1 MSFDWAGIAQA
12 TGQGAAHGLATYK
25 QETKEKEQQQYDRGR
40 EATAD
45 QQKAELHGQTVK
57 QNDFTLQSN
66 AREQAEANRK
76 QLLNE
81 RLGRYQNFKTTG
93 DIDQA
98 AKNYVEFA
106 NQDNSG
112 NPKFDQNHA
121 LSYAKNA
128 DGTVNI
134 NIVDRNTGA
143 LIRTAKENAT
153 TDDFIA
159 ATYQQL
165 DPTKSYETQ
174 IDNAAKS
181 ALKQQEYNWEEKKIG
196 LQHNNNVSL
205 EGVKYKN
212 NIGMEGYKFGNNMQL
227 EGIRQGGANYRAE
240 LGQEGATNR
249 TIITQQGLDGRAA
262 IGGTGTGSKASKAVA
277 SGMQGAINFAQQ
289 NAPMLSFLS
298 NNPNLYNKTVA
309 MIGIESAGDPNA
321 FSGSSYG
328 LMQINGRYAQGFV
341 KQFGIQGNP
350 ITNVQANIQTG
361 AALINH
367 LDKKYGGDASL
378 IAAAYNAGEPAI
390 DAAVARWQKS
400 GQQGSWFDHLNLNQ
414 GAREQVYGHIVK
426 YNQALGLLDGNMRPT
441 NITPQQQTQNNAQ
454 QSVNGKAAY
463 RQNLSATTAAS
474 VKTAAT
480 NMGKELGLKEGA
492 SAALIGGLAG
502 TQTEIAKFANGNSK
516 AERAAAYNNIAV
528 MVDRAVQ
535 STEAGQMMTPAQRL
549 EYSYQKTAEL
559 VGAANK
565 SEAGVWINNGRFPQQ
580 AAKPKQQSNLSSGE
594 IDNVFGEI
602 NVGSVQKQTQAKPAA
617 KSDGA
622 FIPMRNPMKGDA
634 AIKAASRFEPPKT
647 TAKAV
652 PAKAA
657 PTAAKPKS
665 QMDKNMEER
674 AARKRAQAD
683 EVNKRLA
690 AEKASEAKTKADKQA
705 TKQAAK
711 KPPMTTQQ
719 AQAMFGTSAVDASK
733 ALKLRLQQNK
743 S

>member
-25 QETKEKEQQQYDRGR
+25 QETKEKEEKDYTRGR
-40 EATAD
+40 ETVQD

-112 NPKFDQNHA
+112 NPNFDQNHA
-121 LSYAKNA
+121 LSYVKNA
-128 DGTVNI
+128 DGTVNV
-134 NIVDRNTGA
+134 NIVDKNTGA
-143 LIRTAKENAT
+143 LVRAAKENAT

-165 DPTKSYETQ
+165 DPTKSYETEVS
-174 IDNAAKS
+174 NKAAS
-181 ALKQQEYNWEEKKIG
+181 ALKQQEYNWEERKLGLNYNYDIG
-196 LQHNNNVSL
+196 KEGVKYGYNVGL
-205 EGVKYKN
+205 EGVKHGN
-212 NIGMEGYKFGNNMQL
+212 NIQL
-227 EGIRQGGANYRAE
+227 EGIRQDGANYRTG
-240 LGQEGATNR
+240 LTQDGLNYRDGNNGGGA
-249 TIITQQGLDGRAA
+249 
-262 IGGTGTGSKASKAVA
+262 GGTGTGKASSAVA
-277 SGMQGAINFAQQ
+277 SGVQGAINFAQQ

-298 NNPNLYNKTVA
+298 NNPDLYNKTVA
-309 MIGIESAGDPNA
+309 MMGIESGGKTDA

-350 ITNVQANIQTG
+350 TTNVQANIQTG

-367 LDKKYGGDASL
+367 LGKKYGGDASL

-390 DAAVARWQKS
+390 DKAVAKWQKA
-400 GQQGSWFDHLNLNQ
+400 GQQGSWFDHLDLNQ
-414 GAREQVYGHIVK
+414 SAREQVYGHIVK

-441 NITPQQQTQNNAQ
+441 SITPQQQTQNNAQ

-463 RQNLSATTAAS
+463 RQNLSATIAAS

-480 NMGKELGLKEGA
+480 NMGTELGLDKGA
-492 SAALIGGLAG
+492 NAALIGGLAG

-528 MVDRAVQ
+528 MVDKTVQ
-535 STEAGQMMTPAQRL
+535 STEAGMAMTPAQRL

-565 SEAGVWINNGRFPQQ
+565 GEAGVWINNGRFPQQ
-580 AAKPKQQSNLSSGE
+580 AAKPKQQSNLSSNE

-602 NVGSVQKQTQAKPAA
+602 NVGSVQKQGQAKPAA
-617 KSDGA
+617 KSGA
-622 FIPMRNPMKGDA
+622 FVPMRNPMQGDG

-647 TAKAV
+647 TAKAA
-652 PAKAA
+652 PAAKPA
-657 PTAAKPKS
+657 AAKPKS
-665 QMDKNMEER
+665 QMDKNMEAR
-674 AARKRAQAD
+674 AARKKAQAD
-683 EVNKRLA
+683 EINKRVTAQKA
-690 AEKASEAKTKADKQA
+690 AAGKPEAKP
-705 TKQAAK
+705 AAK

>member
-25 QETKEKEQQQYDRGR
+25 QETKEKEEKDYTRGR
-40 EATAD
+40 EAVQD
-45 QQKAELHGQTVK
+45 QQKAELHGQAVK

-112 NPKFDQNHA
+112 NPNFDRNHA
-121 LSYAKNA
+121 LSYVKNA

-134 NIVDRNTGA
+134 NIVDKNTGA
-143 LIRTAKENAT
+143 LIRAAKENAT

-165 DPTKSYETQ
+165 DPTKSYETEVS
-174 IDNAAKS
+174 NKAAS
-181 ALKQQEYNWEEKKIG
+181 ALKQQEYNWEERKLGLNYNYDIG
-196 LQHNNNVSL
+196 KEGVKYGYNVGL
-205 EGVKYKN
+205 EGVKHGN
-212 NIGMEGYKFGNNMQL
+212 NIQL
-227 EGIRQGGANYRAE
+227 EGIRQEGANYRTG
-240 LGQEGATNR
+240 LTQDGLNYRDGNNGGGA
-249 TIITQQGLDGRAA
+249 
-262 IGGTGTGSKASKAVA
+262 GGTGTGKASSAVA
-277 SGMQGAINFAQQ
+277 SGVQGAINFAQQ

-298 NNPNLYNKTVA
+298 NNPDLYNKTVA
-309 MIGIESAGDPNA
+309 MMGIESGGNNKPSYNGSSFGPMQLHTKYAQYHADKYGIPGDP
-321 FSGSSYG
+321 
-328 LMQINGRYAQGFV
+328 IN
-341 KQFGIQGNP
+341 NP
-350 ITNVQANIQTG
+350 AVNIKTG
-361 AALINH
+361 AAHLAA
-367 LDKKYGGDASL
+367 LDKKYGGNADL
-378 IAAAYNAGEPAI
+378 VGFAYNAGEGAVDGAI
-390 DAAVARWQKS
+390 SRWQKS
-400 GQQGSWFDHLNLNQ
+400 GQKGNWIDYVQLNPTKFNE
-414 GAREQVYGHIVK
+414 AYNHAIK
-426 YNQALGLLDGNMRPT
+426 YNQALGLLDGNMQPT
-441 NITPQQQTQNNAQ
+441 GLTPQQQTQNNAQ

-463 RQNLSATTAAS
+463 RQNLSATIAAS

-480 NMGKELGLKEGA
+480 NMGTELGLDKGA
-492 SAALIGGLAG
+492 NAALIGGLAG

-535 STEAGQMMTPAQRL
+535 STEAGMAMTPAQRL

-565 SEAGVWINNGRFPQQ
+565 GEAGVWINNGRFPQQ
-580 AAKPKQQSNLSSGE
+580 AAKPKQQSNLSSNE

-602 NVGSVQKQTQAKPAA
+602 NVGSVQKQGQAKPAA
-617 KSDGA
+617 KSGA
-622 FIPMRNPMKGDA
+622 FVPMRNPMQGDG

-647 TAKAV
+647 TAKAA
-652 PAKAA
+652 PAAKPA
-657 PTAAKPKS
+657 AAKPKS
-665 QMDKNMEER
+665 QMDKNMEAR
-674 AARKRAQAD
+674 AARKKAQAD
-683 EVNKRLA
+683 EINKRVTAQKA
-690 AEKASEAKTKADKQA
+690 AAGKPEAKP
-705 TKQAAK
+705 AAK
-711 KPPMTTQQ
+711 KPAMTNQQ

>member
-25 QETKEKEQQQYDRGR
+25 QETKEKEEKDYTRGR
-40 EATAD
+40 EAVQD
-45 QQKAELHGQTVK
+45 QQKAELHGQAVK

-112 NPKFDQNHA
+112 NPNFDRNHA
-121 LSYAKNA
+121 LSYVKNA

-134 NIVDRNTGA
+134 NIVDKNTGA
-143 LIRTAKENAT
+143 LIRAAKENAT

-165 DPTKSYETQ
+165 DPTKSYETEVS
-174 IDNAAKS
+174 NKAAS
-181 ALKQQEYNWEEKKIG
+181 ALKQQEYNWEERKLGLNYNYDIG
-196 LQHNNNVSL
+196 KEGVKYGYNVGL
-205 EGVKYKN
+205 EGVKHGN
-212 NIGMEGYKFGNNMQL
+212 NIQL
-227 EGIRQGGANYRAE
+227 EGIRQEGANYRTG
-240 LGQEGATNR
+240 LTQDGLNYRDGNNGGGA
-249 TIITQQGLDGRAA
+249 
-262 IGGTGTGSKASKAVA
+262 GGTGTGKASSAVA
-277 SGMQGAINFAQQ
+277 SGVQGAINFAQQ

-298 NNPNLYNKTVA
+298 NNPDLYNKTVA
-309 MIGIESAGDPNA
+309 MMGIESGGNNKPSYNGSSFGPMQLHTKYAQYHADKYGIPGDP
-321 FSGSSYG
+321 
-328 LMQINGRYAQGFV
+328 IN
-341 KQFGIQGNP
+341 NP
-350 ITNVQANIQTG
+350 AVNIKTG
-361 AALINH
+361 AAHLAA
-367 LDKKYGGDASL
+367 LDKKYGGNADL
-378 IAAAYNAGEPAI
+378 VGFAYNAGEGAVDGAI
-390 DAAVARWQKS
+390 SRWQKS
-400 GQQGSWFDHLNLNQ
+400 GQKGNWIDYVQLNPTKFNE
-414 GAREQVYGHIVK
+414 AYNHAIK
-426 YNQALGLLDGNMRPT
+426 YNQALGLLDGNMQPT
-441 NITPQQQTQNNAQ
+441 GLTPQQQTQNNAQ

-463 RQNLSATTAAS
+463 RQNLSATIAAS

-480 NMGKELGLKEGA
+480 NMGTELGLDKGA
-492 SAALIGGLAG
+492 NAALIGGLAG

-535 STEAGQMMTPAQRL
+535 STEAGMAMTPAQRL

-565 SEAGVWINNGRFPQQ
+565 GEAGVWINNGRFPQQ
-580 AAKPKQQSNLSSGE
+580 AAKPKQQSNLSSNE

-602 NVGSVQKQTQAKPAA
+602 NVGSVQKQGQAKPAA
-617 KSDGA
+617 KSGA
-622 FIPMRNPMKGDA
+622 FVPMRNPMQGDG

-647 TAKAV
+647 TAKAA
-652 PAKAA
+652 PAAKPA
-657 PTAAKPKS
+657 AAKPKS
-665 QMDKNMEER
+665 QMDKNMEAR
-674 AARKRAQAD
+674 AARKKAQAD
-683 EVNKRLA
+683 EINKRVTAQKA
-690 AEKASEAKTKADKQA
+690 AAGKPEAKP
-705 TKQAAK
+705 AAK

>member
-25 QETKEKEQQQYDRGR
+25 QETKEKEEKDYTRGR
-40 EATAD
+40 EAVQD
-45 QQKAELHGQTVK
+45 QQKAELHGQAVK

-112 NPKFDQNHA
+112 NPNFDRNHA
-121 LSYAKNA
+121 LSYVKNA

-134 NIVDRNTGA
+134 NIVDKNTGA
-143 LIRTAKENAT
+143 LIRAAKENAT

-165 DPTKSYETQ
+165 DPTKSYETEVS
-174 IDNAAKS
+174 NKAAS
-181 ALKQQEYNWEEKKIG
+181 ALKQQEYNWEERKLGLNYNYDIG
-196 LQHNNNVSL
+196 KEGVKYGYNVGL
-205 EGVKYKN
+205 EGVKHGN
-212 NIGMEGYKFGNNMQL
+212 NIQL
-227 EGIRQGGANYRAE
+227 EGIRQEGANYRTG
-240 LGQEGATNR
+240 LTQDGLNYRDGNNGGGA
-249 TIITQQGLDGRAA
+249 
-262 IGGTGTGSKASKAVA
+262 GGTGTGKASSAVA
-277 SGMQGAINFAQQ
+277 SGVQGAINFAQQ

-298 NNPNLYNKTVA
+298 NNPDLYNKTVA
-309 MIGIESAGDPNA
+309 MMGIESGGNNKPSYNGSSFGPMQLHTKYAQYHADKYGIPGDP
-321 FSGSSYG
+321 
-328 LMQINGRYAQGFV
+328 IN
-341 KQFGIQGNP
+341 NP
-350 ITNVQANIQTG
+350 AVNIKTG
-361 AALINH
+361 AAHLAA
-367 LDKKYGGDASL
+367 LDKKYGGNADL
-378 IAAAYNAGEPAI
+378 VGFAYNAGEGVVDGAI
-390 DAAVARWQKS
+390 SRWQKS
-400 GQQGSWFDHLNLNQ
+400 GQKGNWIDYVQLNPTKFNE
-414 GAREQVYGHIVK
+414 AYNHAIK
-426 YNQALGLLDGNMRPT
+426 YNQALGLLDGNMQPT
-441 NITPQQQTQNNAQ
+441 GLTPQQQTQNNAQ

-463 RQNLSATTAAS
+463 RQNLSATIAAS

-480 NMGKELGLKEGA
+480 NMGTELGLDKGA
-492 SAALIGGLAG
+492 NAALIGGLAG

-535 STEAGQMMTPAQRL
+535 STEAGMAMTPAQRL

-565 SEAGVWINNGRFPQQ
+565 GEAGVWINNGRFPQQ
-580 AAKPKQQSNLSSGE
+580 AAKPKQQSNLSSNE

-602 NVGSVQKQTQAKPAA
+602 NVGSVQKQGQAKPAA
-617 KSDGA
+617 KSGA
-622 FIPMRNPMKGDA
+622 FVPMRNPMQGDG

-647 TAKAV
+647 TAKAA
-652 PAKAA
+652 PAAKPA
-657 PTAAKPKS
+657 AAKPKS
-665 QMDKNMEER
+665 QMDKNMEAR
-674 AARKRAQAD
+674 AARKKAQAD
-683 EVNKRLA
+683 EINKRVTA
-690 AEKASEAKTKADKQA
+690 QKAEAGKPEAKP
-705 TKQAAK
+705 AAK
-711 KPPMTTQQ
+711 KPAMTNQQ

>member
-25 QETKEKEQQQYDRGR
+25 QETKEKEEKDYTRGR
-40 EATAD
+40 ETVQD

-112 NPKFDQNHA
+112 NPNFDQNHA

-134 NIVDRNTGA
+134 NIVDKNTGA
-143 LIRTAKENAT
+143 LVRAAKENAT

-165 DPTKSYETQ
+165 DPTKSYETEVS
-174 IDNAAKS
+174 NKAAS
-181 ALKQQEYNWEEKKIG
+181 ALKQQEYNWEERKLGLNYNYDIG
-196 LQHNNNVSL
+196 KEGVKYGYNVGL
-205 EGVKYKN
+205 EGVKH
-212 NIGMEGYKFGNNMQL
+212 GNTVQL

-240 LGQEGATNR
+240 LGQEGANYR
-249 TIITQQGLDGRAA
+249 TGLTQEGLNYRDGNNGGGA
-262 IGGTGTGSKASKAVA
+262 GGTGTGKASSAVA
-277 SGMQGAINFAQQ
+277 SGVQGAINFAQQ

-328 LMQINGRYAQGFV
+328 LMQINGKYAQGFA

-350 ITNVQANIQTG
+350 TTNVQANIQTG

-390 DAAVARWQKS
+390 DKAVAKWQKA
-400 GQQGSWFDHLNLNQ
+400 GQQGSWFDHLDLNQ
-414 GAREQVYGHIVK
+414 SAREQVYGHIVK
-426 YNQALGLLDGNMRPT
+426 YNQALGYLGAGGQPT
-441 NITPQQQTQNNAQ
+441 NMTPQQQTQNNAQ

-480 NMGKELGLKEGA
+480 NMGTELGLDKGA
-492 SAALIGGLAG
+492 NAALIGGLAG

-535 STEAGQMMTPAQRL
+535 STEAGMAMTPAQRL

-565 SEAGVWINNGRFPQQ
+565 GEAGVWINNGRFPQQ
-580 AAKPKQQSNLSSGE
+580 AAKPKQQSNLSSNE
-594 IDNVFGEI
+594 IDNVFGEV
-602 NVGSVQKQTQAKPAA
+602 NVGSVQKQGQAKPAA
-617 KSDGA
+617 KSGA
-622 FIPMRNPMKGDA
+622 FVPMRNPMQGDG
-634 AIKAASRFEPPKT
+634 AIKAASRFEAPQT
-647 TAKAV
+647 TAKAA
-652 PAKAA
+652 PAAKPA
-657 PTAAKPKS
+657 AAKPKS
-665 QMDKNMEER
+665 QMDKNMEAR

-683 EVNKRLA
+683 EVNKRVK
-690 AEKASEAKTKADKQA
+690 AEKAQAAKPT
-705 TKQAAK
+705 AK
-711 KPPMTTQQ
+711 KPPTKPQPAPQ
-719 AQAMFGTSAVDASK
+719 PAHALFGTSAVDASK

>member
-25 QETKEKEQQQYDRGR
+25 QETKEKEEKDYTRGR
-40 EATAD
+40 ETVQD

-112 NPKFDQNHA
+112 NPNFDQNHA
-121 LSYAKNA
+121 LSYVKNA
-128 DGTVNI
+128 DGTVNV
-134 NIVDRNTGA
+134 NIVDKNTGA
-143 LIRTAKENAT
+143 LVRAAKENAT

-165 DPTKSYETQ
+165 DPTKSYETEVS
-174 IDNAAKS
+174 NKAAS
-181 ALKQQEYNWEEKKIG
+181 ALKQQEYNWEERKLGLNYNYDIG
-196 LQHNNNVSL
+196 KEGVKYGYNVGL
-205 EGVKYKN
+205 EGVKH
-212 NIGMEGYKFGNNMQL
+212 GNTVQL
-227 EGIRQGGANYRAE
+227 EGIRQDGANYRTG
-240 LGQEGATNR
+240 LTQDGLNYRDGNNGGGA
-249 TIITQQGLDGRAA
+249 
-262 IGGTGTGSKASKAVA
+262 GGTGTGKASSAVA
-277 SGMQGAINFAQQ
+277 SGVQGAINFAQQ

-298 NNPNLYNKTVA
+298 NNPDLYNKTVA
-309 MIGIESAGDPNA
+309 MMGIESGGNNKPSYNGSSFGPMQLHTKYAQYHADKYGIPGDP
-321 FSGSSYG
+321 
-328 LMQINGRYAQGFV
+328 IN
-341 KQFGIQGNP
+341 NP
-350 ITNVQANIQTG
+350 AVNIKTG
-361 AALINH
+361 AAHLAA
-367 LDKKYGGDASL
+367 LDKKYGGNADL
-378 IAAAYNAGEPAI
+378 VGFAYNAGEGAVDGAI
-390 DAAVARWQKS
+390 SRWQKS
-400 GQQGSWFDHLNLNQ
+400 GQKGNWIDYVQLNPTKFNE
-414 GAREQVYGHIVK
+414 AYNHAIK
-426 YNQALGLLDGNMRPT
+426 YNQALGLLDGNMQPT
-441 NITPQQQTQNNAQ
+441 GLTPQQQTQNNAQ

-463 RQNLSATTAAS
+463 RQNLSATIAAS

-480 NMGKELGLKEGA
+480 NMGTELGLDKGA
-492 SAALIGGLAG
+492 NAALIGGLAG

-535 STEAGQMMTPAQRL
+535 STEAGMAMTPAQRL

-565 SEAGVWINNGRFPQQ
+565 GEAGVWINNGRFPQQ
-580 AAKPKQQSNLSSGE
+580 AAKPKQQSNLSSNE

-602 NVGSVQKQTQAKPAA
+602 NVGSVQKQGQAKPAA
-617 KSDGA
+617 KSGA
-622 FIPMRNPMKGDA
+622 FVPMRNPMQGDG

-647 TAKAV
+647 TAKAA
-652 PAKAA
+652 PAAKPA
-657 PTAAKPKS
+657 AAKPKS
-665 QMDKNMEER
+665 QMDKNMEAR
-674 AARKRAQAD
+674 AARKKAQAD
-683 EVNKRLA
+683 EINKRVTAQKA
-690 AEKASEAKTKADKQA
+690 AAGKPEAKP
-705 TKQAAK
+705 AAK
-711 KPPMTTQQ
+711 KPAMTNQQ

>member
-25 QETKEKEQQQYDRGR
+25 QETKEKEEKDYTRGR
-40 EATAD
+40 EAVQD
-45 QQKAELHGQTVK
+45 QQKAELHGQAVK

-112 NPKFDQNHA
+112 NPNFDRNHA
-121 LSYAKNA
+121 LSYVKNA

-134 NIVDRNTGA
+134 NIVDKNTGA
-143 LIRTAKENAT
+143 LVRAAKENAT

-196 LQHNNNVSL
+196 LQHNNN
-205 EGVKYKN
+205 
-212 NIGMEGYKFGNNMQL
+212 IGMEGYKFGNNMQL

-262 IGGTGTGSKASKAVA
+262 TGGTGTGSKASKAVA
-277 SGMQGAINFAQQ
+277 SGVQGAINFAQQ

-298 NNPNLYNKTVA
+298 NQPDLYNKTVA
-309 MIGIESAGDPNA
+309 MMGIESGGNNKPSYNGSSFGPMQLHTKYAQYHADKYGIPGDP
-321 FSGSSYG
+321 
-328 LMQINGRYAQGFV
+328 IN
-341 KQFGIQGNP
+341 NP
-350 ITNVQANIQTG
+350 AVNIKTG
-361 AALINH
+361 AAHLAA
-367 LDKKYGGDASL
+367 LDKKYGGNADL
-378 IAAAYNAGEPAI
+378 VGFAYNAGEGAVDGAI
-390 DAAVARWQKS
+390 SRWQKS
-400 GQQGSWFDHLNLNQ
+400 GQKGNWIDYVQLNPTKFNE
-414 GAREQVYGHIVK
+414 AYNHAIK
-426 YNQALGLLDGNMRPT
+426 YNQALGLLDGNMQPT
-441 NITPQQQTQNNAQ
+441 GLTPQQQTQNNAQ
-454 QSVNGKAAY
+454 QSVNATAAY

-480 NMGKELGLKEGA
+480 NMGTELGLDKGA
-492 SAALIGGLAG
+492 NAALIGGLAG

-535 STEAGQMMTPAQRL
+535 STEAGMAMTPAQRL

-580 AAKPKQQSNLSSGE
+580 AAKPKQQSNLSSNE
-594 IDNVFGEI
+594 IDNVFGEV
-602 NVGSVQKQTQAKPAA
+602 NVGSVQRQAQQAKPAA
-617 KSDGA
+617 KSGA
-622 FIPMRNPMKGDA
+622 FVPMRNPMQGDG

-647 TAKAV
+647 TAKAA
-652 PAKAA
+652 PAAKPA
-657 PTAAKPKS
+657 AAKPKS
-665 QMDKNMEER
+665 QMDKNMEAR
-674 AARKRAQAD
+674 AARKKAQAD
-683 EVNKRLA
+683 EINKRVTAQKA
-690 AEKASEAKTKADKQA
+690 AAGKPEAKP
-705 TKQAAK
+705 AAK

>member
-25 QETKEKEQQQYDRGR
+25 QETKEKEEKDYTRGR
-40 EATAD
+40 EAVQD
-45 QQKAELHGQTVK
+45 QQKAELHGQAVK

-112 NPKFDQNHA
+112 NPNFDQNHA

-165 DPTKSYETQ
+165 DPTKSYETEVS
-174 IDNAAKS
+174 NKAAS

-212 NIGMEGYKFGNNMQL
+212 NVGLEGVKHGNTVQL
-227 EGIRQGGANYRAE
+227 EGIRQDGANYRTG
-240 LGQEGATNR
+240 LTQDGLNYRDGNNGGGA
-249 TIITQQGLDGRAA
+249 
-262 IGGTGTGSKASKAVA
+262 GGTGTGKASSAVA
-277 SGMQGAINFAQQ
+277 SGVQGAINFAQQ

-298 NNPNLYNKTVA
+298 NNPDLYNKTVA
-309 MIGIESAGDPNA
+309 MMGIESGGDPNA
-321 FSGSSYG
+321 FSGSSHG
-328 LMQINGRYAQGFV
+328 LMQINGRYAQGFA
-341 KQFGIQGNP
+341 KQFSIQGNP
-350 ITNVQANIQTG
+350 TTNVQANIQTG

-463 RQNLSATTAAS
+463 RQNLSATIAAS

-480 NMGKELGLKEGA
+480 NMGTELGLDKGA
-492 SAALIGGLAG
+492 NAALIGGLAG

-535 STEAGQMMTPAQRL
+535 STEAGMAMTPAQRL

-565 SEAGVWINNGRFPQQ
+565 GEAGVWINNGRFPQQ
-580 AAKPKQQSNLSSGE
+580 AAKPKQQSNLSSNE

-602 NVGSVQKQTQAKPAA
+602 NVGSVQKQGQAKPAA
-617 KSDGA
+617 KSGA
-622 FIPMRNPMKGDA
+622 FVPMRNPMQGDG

-647 TAKAV
+647 TAKAA
-652 PAKAA
+652 PAAKPA
-657 PTAAKPKS
+657 AAKPKS
-665 QMDKNMEER
+665 QMDKNMEAR
-674 AARKRAQAD
+674 AARKKAQAD
-683 EVNKRLA
+683 EINKRVTAQKA
-690 AEKASEAKTKADKQA
+690 AAGKPEAKP
-705 TKQAAK
+705 AAK
-711 KPPMTTQQ
+711 KPAMTNQQ

>member
-25 QETKEKEQQQYDRGR
+25 QETKEKEEKDYTRGR
-40 EATAD
+40 EAVQD
-45 QQKAELHGQTVK
+45 QQTAELHGQAVK

-112 NPKFDQNHA
+112 NPNFDQNHA

-165 DPTKSYETQ
+165 EPTKSYETEVS
-174 IDNAAKS
+174 NKAAS

-212 NIGMEGYKFGNNMQL
+212 NVGLEGVKHGNTVQL
-227 EGIRQGGANYRAE
+227 EGIRQDGLNYRDGNNGGGA
-240 LGQEGATNR
+240 
-249 TIITQQGLDGRAA
+249 
-262 IGGTGTGSKASKAVA
+262 GGTGTGKASSAVA
-277 SGMQGAINFAQQ
+277 SGVQGAINFAQQ

-298 NNPNLYNKTVA
+298 NNPDLYNKTVA
-309 MIGIESAGDPNA
+309 MMGIESGGNNKPSYNGSSFGPMQLHTKYAQYHADKYGIPGDP
-321 FSGSSYG
+321 
-328 LMQINGRYAQGFV
+328 IN
-341 KQFGIQGNP
+341 NP
-350 ITNVQANIQTG
+350 AVNIKTG
-361 AALINH
+361 AAHLAA
-367 LDKKYGGDASL
+367 LDKKYGGNADL
-378 IAAAYNAGEPAI
+378 VGFAYNAGEGAVDGAI
-390 DAAVARWQKS
+390 SRWQKS
-400 GQQGSWFDHLNLNQ
+400 GQKGNWIDYVQLNPTKFNE
-414 GAREQVYGHIVK
+414 AYNHAIK
-426 YNQALGLLDGNMRPT
+426 YNQALGLLDGNMQPT
-441 NITPQQQTQNNAQ
+441 GLTPQQQTQNNAQ

-463 RQNLSATTAAS
+463 RQNLSATIAAS

-480 NMGKELGLKEGA
+480 NMGTELGLDKGA
-492 SAALIGGLAG
+492 NAALIGGLAG

-535 STEAGQMMTPAQRL
+535 STEAGMAMTPAQRL

-565 SEAGVWINNGRFPQQ
+565 GEAGVWINNGRFPQQ
-580 AAKPKQQSNLSSGE
+580 AAKPKQQSNLSSNE

-602 NVGSVQKQTQAKPAA
+602 NVGSVQKQGQAKPAA
-617 KSDGA
+617 KSGA
-622 FIPMRNPMKGDA
+622 FVPMRNPMQGDG

-647 TAKAV
+647 TAKAA
-652 PAKAA
+652 PA
-657 PTAAKPKS
+657 AAKPV
-665 QMDKNMEER
+665 DAR
-674 AARKRAQAD
+674 TARKQAQITAM
-683 EVNKRLA
+683 NKRLE
-690 AEKASEAKTKADKQA
+690 AEKAEKAKPKL
-705 TKQAAK
+705 AAK
-711 KPPMTTQQ
+711 KPAMTNQQ

>member
-1 MSFDWAGIAQA
+1 MSFDWAGIGQA
-12 TGQGAAHGLATYK
+12 IGQGATHGLAVHK
-25 QETKEKEQQQYDRGR
+25 QETKEKEEKDYTRGR
-40 EATAD
+40 ETVQD

-112 NPKFDQNHA
+112 NPNFDRNHA
-121 LSYAKNA
+121 LSYVKNA

-134 NIVDRNTGA
+134 NIVDKNTGA
-143 LIRTAKENAT
+143 LVRAAKENAT

-181 ALKQQEYNWEEKKIG
+181 ALKQQEYNWEERKLGLNYNYDIG
-196 LQHNNNVSL
+196 KEGVKYGYNVGL
-205 EGVKYKN
+205 EGVKH
-212 NIGMEGYKFGNNMQL
+212 GNTVQL

-240 LGQEGATNR
+240 IGQEGANYR
-249 TIITQQGLDGRAA
+249 TGITQEGLNYRDGNG
-262 IGGTGTGSKASKAVA
+262 GGTGTGSKTSKAVA

-298 NNPNLYNKTVA
+298 NQPDLYNKTVA
-309 MIGIESAGDPNA
+309 MMGIESGGRNVPSYD
-321 FSGSSYG
+321 GSSHG
-328 LMQINGRYAQGFV
+328 PMQINAKYAQGFAN
-341 KQFGIQGNP
+341 QFGIQGNP
-350 ITNVQANIQTG
+350 LTNVQANIQTG
-361 AALINH
+361 AALVNH

-390 DAAVARWQKS
+390 DKAVAKWQKA
-400 GQQGSWFDHLNLNQ
+400 GQQGSWFDHLDLNQ
-414 GAREQVYGHIVK
+414 SAREQVYGHIVK
-426 YNQALGLLDGNMRPT
+426 YNQALGYLGAGGQPT
-441 NITPQQQTQNNAQ
+441 NMTPQQQTQNNAQ
-454 QSVNGKAAY
+454 QSVNATAAY

-480 NMGKELGLKEGA
+480 NMGTELGLDKGA
-492 SAALIGGLAG
+492 NAALIGGLAG

-528 MVDRAVQ
+528 MVDKAVQ
-535 STEAGQMMTPAQRL
+535 STEAGMAMTPAQRL

-565 SEAGVWINNGRFPQQ
+565 GEAGSWINNGRFPKQ
-580 AAKPKQQSNLSSGE
+580 AAKPKQQSNLNSNE

-602 NVGSVQKQTQAKPAA
+602 NVGNVQKQGQAKPAA
-617 KSDGA
+617 KSGA
-622 FIPMRNPMKGDA
+622 FVPMRNPMQGDG
-634 AIKAASRFEPPKT
+634 AIKAASRFEAPQT
-647 TAKAV
+647 TAKAA
-652 PAKAA
+652 PAAKPA
-657 PTAAKPKS
+657 AAKPKS
-665 QMDKNMEER
+665 QMDKNMEAR

-683 EVNKRLA
+683 EVNKRVK
-690 AEKASEAKTKADKQA
+690 AEKAQAAKP
-705 TKQAAK
+705 AAK
-711 KPPMTTQQ
+711 KPPTKPQP
-719 AQAMFGTSAVDASK
+719 AHALFGTSAVDASK

>member
-25 QETKEKEQQQYDRGR
+25 QETKEKEEKDYTRGR
-40 EATAD
+40 ETVQD

-112 NPKFDQNHA
+112 NPNFDRNHA
-121 LSYAKNA
+121 LSYVKNA

-134 NIVDRNTGA
+134 NIVDKNTGA
-143 LIRTAKENAT
+143 LVRAAKENAT

-205 EGVKYKN
+205 EGVKYNN

-262 IGGTGTGSKASKAVA
+262 TGGTGTGSKASKAVA
-277 SGMQGAINFAQQ
+277 SGVQGAINFAQQ

-298 NNPNLYNKTVA
+298 NQPDLYNKTVA
-309 MIGIESAGDPNA
+309 MMGIESGGNNKPSYNGSSFGPMQLHTKYAQYHADKYGIPGDP
-321 FSGSSYG
+321 
-328 LMQINGRYAQGFV
+328 IN
-341 KQFGIQGNP
+341 NP
-350 ITNVQANIQTG
+350 AVNIKTG
-361 AALINH
+361 AAHLAA
-367 LDKKYGGDASL
+367 LDKKYGGNADL
-378 IAAAYNAGEPAI
+378 VGFAYNAGEGAVDGAI
-390 DAAVARWQKS
+390 SRWQKS
-400 GQQGSWFDHLNLNQ
+400 GQKGNWIDYVQLNPTKFNE
-414 GAREQVYGHIVK
+414 AYNHAIK
-426 YNQALGLLDGNMRPT
+426 YNQALGLLDGNMQPT
-441 NITPQQQTQNNAQ
+441 GLTPQQQTQNNAQ

-480 NMGKELGLKEGA
+480 NMGTELGLDKGA
-492 SAALIGGLAG
+492 NAALIGGLAG

-535 STEAGQMMTPAQRL
+535 STEAGMAMTPAQRL

-580 AAKPKQQSNLSSGE
+580 AAKPKQQSNLSSNE
-594 IDNVFGEI
+594 IDNVFGEV

-617 KSDGA
+617 KSGA
-622 FIPMRNPMKGDA
+622 FIPMRNPMQGDG

-647 TAKAV
+647 TAKAA
-652 PAKAA
+652 PAAKPA
-657 PTAAKPKS
+657 AAKPKS
-665 QMDKNMEER
+665 QMDKNMEAR

-683 EVNKRLA
+683 EVNKRVK
-690 AEKASEAKTKADKQA
+690 AEKAQAAKP
-705 TKQAAK
+705 AAK